1 MLLQVKT
8 EQDDYPATDDLQP
21 GPERDLQVDK
31 IVKTEQQQPGPEP
44 DLQVDKTVNTEQQQP
59 GPEPD
64 LQVDKTVNTGQQEDD
79 KKLNP
84 DEPYSNVDVA
94 VAHFTKVK
102 NEERETK
109 KLRGG
114 DGPWKRRQ
122 RMRGEHGQVIS

>member
-21 GPERDLQVDK
+21 GPER
-31 IVKTEQQQPGPEP
+31 
-44 DLQVDKTVNTEQQQP
+44 
-59 GPEPD
+59 D

-94 VAHFTKVK
+94 MAHFTKVK